1 MPPMPAEWWL
11 RPVSSAALV
20 GEQRAV
26 VWKRLYFSPAAASFS
41 AFGVWQGPPK
51 ALEEPNPASSIRITS
66 TLGACVGGRNCS
78 IGGNLVSGSFASYVI
93 SPVRS
98 GGGIGRCE
106 RCLLSPLFVLCVGA
120 GCGWG
125 GERGV
130 CVFFFFPPL
139 LIV

>member
-1 MPPMPAEWWL
+1 MVLGNTELYPGAPVAISVMPPMPAEWWL

-26 VWKRLYFSPAAASFS
+26 VWKRLYFSPTAGSFS

-66 TLGACVGGRNCS
+66 TLGAPVGGRNCS

-98 GGGIGRCE
+98 GVGIGRCE
-106 RCLLSPLFVLCVGA
+106 RCLLSPL
-120 GCGWG
+120 
-125 GERGV
+125 
-130 CVFFFFPPL
+130 
-139 LIV
+139 LIA